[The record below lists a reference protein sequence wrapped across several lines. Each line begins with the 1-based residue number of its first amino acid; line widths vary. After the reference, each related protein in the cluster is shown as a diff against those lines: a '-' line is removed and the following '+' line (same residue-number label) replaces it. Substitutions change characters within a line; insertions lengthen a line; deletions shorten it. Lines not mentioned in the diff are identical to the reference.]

1 MSDEHDP
8 AVSGCYGH
16 PVVQTPNLDRLAS
29 QGVLFENAYCNNPIC
44 VPSRMSFLTG
54 QYASD
59 VNVFDNGSPLASE
72 IPTFAHYLE
81 ASGYET
87 TLCGRMHM
95 VGADRLHG
103 FGQRLFDDM
112 SDWVRF
118 GQGPLRTAEA
128 RRNSNSHVTE
138 CGPGPP
144 AWLDYD
150 RTATDLGERFLS
162 DKADNPTDTP
172 WCLVASFMYPHFP
185 LYTPQEYLDLYPT
198 DQIDLPELGAETL
211 ENQHPAIRQ
220 LRYFFHNDEPLPDDI
235 TRTALASY
243 FALVTLTDEHIGRL
257 LQVVDRS
264 PLRENTVVI
273 YLSDHGEMA
282 GQHGIWQKQCFY
294 ESSVRVPLVVRGPDL
309 AEGISVNQNVS
320 LVDVM
325 PTLLDLAATPIPEG
339 LRGRSLVPALRAET
353 FSEEVVVAEYHAQ
366 GMLSAGFMAKKENF
380 KYIYYVDL
388 PAQLF
393 DLAADP
399 NELIDLAGHPDWAS
413 VQSNLHQELLAR
425 LDPDDVDQQAKSNQ
439 QLQGMAR
446 SCMAASPTPA
456 PTASAVP

>member
-8 AVSGCYGH
+8 AVAGCYGH
-16 PVVQTPNLDRLAS
+16 SLVQTPNLDRLAAE
-29 QGVLFENAYCNNPIC
+29 GVLFENAYCNNPIC

-54 QYASD
+54 KYASD

-81 ASGYET
+81 ASGYDT

-95 VGADRLHG
+95 IGPDRLHG
-103 FGQRLFDDM
+103 FGRRLLDDM
-112 SDWVRF
+112 NDWVRL
-118 GQGPLRTAEA
+118 GKGPVRTPEA
-128 RRNSNSHVTE
+128 RRSSNSHVTE

-144 AWLDYD
+144 RWLNYD
-150 RTATDLGERFLS
+150 RTATDLGERFLR
-162 DKADNPTDTP
+162 DKADNPTAKP

-185 LYTPQEYLDLYPT
+185 LYTPQEYLDIYPT
-198 DQIDLPELGAETL
+198 DQIDLPESRAETL

-220 LRYFFHNDEPLPDDI
+220 LRHFFHNDEPLSDET

-257 LQVVDRS
+257 VHVVDS
-264 PLRENTVVI
+264 SALSENTVVI

-294 ESSVRVPLVVRGPDL
+294 ESSVRVPLIVRGPNL
-309 AEGISVNQNVS
+309 AQGIRASQNVS

-325 PTLLDLAATPIPEG
+325 PTLLDLAETPIPDE
-339 LRGRSLVPALRAET
+339 LRGRSLLPALRGDT
-353 FSEEVVVAEYHAQ
+353 FSDDVVVAEYHAQ
-366 GMLSAGFMAKKENF
+366 GMLSAGYMAKKGNL
-380 KYIYYVDL
+380 KYNHYVDH
-388 PAQLF
+388 PPQLF

-399 NELIDLAGHPDWAS
+399 NEVTNLAGRPDWAS
-413 VQSNLHQELLAR
+413 PQANLHQELLAR
-425 LDPDDVDQQAKSNQ
+425 LDPEDVDRRAKRNQ
-439 QLQGMAR
+439 KLQGIAR
-446 SCMAASPTPA
+446 SYTG
-456 PTASAVP
+456 